1 MRLDFESYP
10 VIDNH
15 CHPFPTNRVPEVIE
29 NTWTISLNELPVD
42 DIRNSAYFQMSTGEM
57 CRHHGIESIDEML
70 ALRKKQ
76 YEENPQVYIEKLW
89 KDINLE
95 MIIADIGSPVTNKRL
110 TKVELD
116 EFAYL
121 NQSIKVGYINR
132 IERVTDDLLEKHLP
146 FSEFRQMLVQ
156 NLEAMVKDEN
166 LIALKSIIAYRTGLE
181 IVPLSISEVQKGYY
195 AYLADIND
203 KSAEKKIRDF
213 VFLTSAALCKEMQ
226 IPLQVHT
233 GAGDSPLSNLIIN
246 NPLLLFQAI
255 NDPRCKDTRIMMVH
269 AGNPNVEYAAYLVGH
284 YPNLY
289 LDVSS
294 MLPYFAHAVE
304 TKLKTIFE
312 FAPFNKVM
320 YGSDAGGIPD
330 HFWFAA
336 KYFKR
341 VLGKI
346 LSEFVEDKIL
356 SEEYALKAGEMILSE
371 NARKFYKL

>member
-1 MRLDFESYP
+1 
-10 VIDNH
+10 
-15 CHPFPTNRVPEVIE
+15 
-29 NTWTISLNELPVD
+29 
-42 DIRNSAYFQMSTGEM
+42 
-57 CRHHGIESIDEML
+57 
-70 ALRKKQ
+70 
-76 YEENPQVYIEKLW
+76 
-89 KDINLE
+89 